1 MLDSFGRS
9 IDYLRISVTDR
20 CNLRCFYCM
29 PEEGIELLKHEAIL
43 SYEAITQVAQKAVK
57 LGFTKI
63 RLTGGEP
70 LIRKNIVDL
79 VAMLSNISGI
89 KTIAMTTNGT
99 LLSDL
104 AQELKNAGLTSINV
118 SLDTMDSTLY
128 SIITRGGS
136 LDAVLKGIY
145 AAKNAGLAIKINT
158 VVLDTALPI
167 LAEQNCKQDIEAVRS
182 FADSIGAQ
190 FQRIAQ
196 YNLAHIKQDY
206 SEIERPP
213 ACASC
218 NRLRLLAN
226 GVLRPCL
233 HSNIEIPIDFTNIE
247 ASIKS
252 AIALK
257 PAHGLSCTGLTV
269 GQIGG

>member
-29 PEEGIELLKHEAIL
+29 PEKGIELLKHEDIL
-43 SYEAITQVAQKAVK
+43 SYEAITQIAQKAVQ
-57 LGFTKI
+57 LGFSKI

-70 LIRKNIVDL
+70 LVRKSIVDL
-79 VAMLSNISGI
+79 VAMLSNIKGL
-89 KTIAMTTNGT
+89 KTLAMTTNGT

-104 AQELKNAGLTSINV
+104 AHELKRAGLASINV
-118 SLDTMDSTLY
+118 SLDTMNSMLY
-128 SIITRGGS
+128 SRITRGGS
-136 LDAVLKGIY
+136 LDAALKGIY
-145 AAKNAGLAIKINT
+145 AAKEAGLAIKINT
-158 VVLDTALPI
+158 VVLDTTLPI
-167 LAEQNCKQDIEAVRS
+167 LAELNLKQDIEEVKT
-182 FADSIGAQ
+182 FADSIGAG

-196 YNLAHIKQDY
+196 YSLAHVKQDY
-206 SEIERPP
+206 SDIERPP

-226 GVLRPCL
+226 GMLRPCL
-233 HSNIEIPIDFTNIE
+233 HSDIEVPIDFTNIE
-247 ASIKS
+247 ASIRK
-252 AIALK
+252 AIDLK
-257 PAHGLSCTGLTV
+257 PAHGLTCTDRFV

>member
-29 PEEGIELLKHEAIL
+29 PEKGIELLKHEDIL
-43 SYEAITQVAQKAVK
+43 SYEAITQVAQKAIE

-70 LIRKNIVDL
+70 LIRKNIIDL
-79 VAMLSNISGI
+79 VAMLSSI
-89 KTIAMTTNGT
+89 KGLKALAMTTNGT
-99 LLSDL
+99 LLYDMAL
-104 AQELKNAGLTSINV
+104 ELKRAGLMSINV
-118 SLDTMDSTLY
+118 SLDTLNSSLY
-128 SIITRGGS
+128 STITRIGS

-145 AAKNAGLAIKINT
+145 AAKEAGIAIKINT
-158 VVLDTALPI
+158 VVLDPATPK
-167 LAEQNCKQDIEAVRS
+167 LAERNLKQNIEEVKS
-182 FADSIGAQ
+182 FADSIGAG

-206 SEIERPP
+206 NDIERPP

-233 HSNIEIPIDFTNIE
+233 HSDIEIPVDFINIE
-247 ASIKS
+247 ASIQK
-252 AIALK
+252 AITLK
-257 PAHGLSCTGLTV
+257 PAHGLTCNDRFV
-269 GQIGG
+269 CQIGG